1 MSVLRF
7 TALYPSSVPSAV
19 FDTIGCPFGLFSEP
33 LEALSELLS
42 PEFRAP
48 RPFLQSSLRSLLVHG
63 FGVSLTIIC
72 LISAFGS
79 RIQDPGPSENHP
91 GVENCITWTRGGES
105 GKRLSAGFPRKMF
118 RRFSLMSSNGVL
130 APSAM
135 LPPPTLTS
143 VPPPTPQQTD
153 ALTRRPTHIQPTHTH
168 SHVIFLIP
176 HLFGPAGAVRDRPPP
191 PLPQTPGSQKG
202 GAAVSAPSG
211 AFN

>member
-72 LISAFGS
+72 LISAFRS

-91 GVENCITWTRGGES
+91 GVENCITSTREES
-105 GKRLSAGFPRKMF
+105 PENDYQRAFHGRCFVDFLSCPPMGFLLRVRCFRL
-118 RRFSLMSSNGVL
+118 
-130 APSAM
+130 
-135 LPPPTLTS
+135 LP
-143 VPPPTPQQTD
+143 
-153 ALTRRPTHIQPTHTH
+153 
-168 SHVIFLIP
+168 
-176 HLFGPAGAVRDRPPP
+176 
-191 PLPQTPGSQKG
+191 
-202 GAAVSAPSG
+202 
-211 AFN
+211 

>member
-33 LEALSELLS
+33 LEAISELLS
-42 PEFRAP
+42 PEFRSP

-63 FGVSLTIIC
+63 FGINLTIIC

-79 RIQDPGPSENHP
+79 RIQDPGPSESHP

-118 RRFSLMSSNGVL
+118 RRFSPMSSNGIL
-130 APSAM
+130 APSAT
-135 LPPPTLTS
+135 LPPPNPKPAITRPLSLSLVFLKGPYTG
-143 VPPPTPQQTD
+143 PPGQVWR
-153 ALTRRPTHIQPTHTH
+153 A
-168 SHVIFLIP
+168 FP
-176 HLFGPAGAVRDRPPP
+176 HDLQDRSWA
-191 PLPQTPGSQKG
+191 PGSATERRRETERARRRERKR
-202 GAAVSAPSG
+202 ARNVKE
-211 AFN
+211 